1 MSEGTTTTDTAEST
15 TTTTTTTIS
24 SNNSTIDKI
33 HQTQAQWDA
42 IEQEIKDT
50 QPLTSAVRPLEDLR
64 QQYQTGDG
72 VSNKWYD
79 LGVQVLMKTYL
90 SIRMVR
96 GDGNCYYRAFL
107 YSMCEQ
113 LMNHPIE
120 LERITKLSTYLLLG
134 FKIKRGWTVLHS
146 IPASSRWGWTI
157 DAGSYVTFSNVV
169 FFLLPYP
176 TLSCFHRLVKDSN
189 QQVIS
194 IGGYEEMA
202 IEIFYDTLVELLE
215 RLNPTPTT
223 TNRIT
228 SVDALQEE
236 LTQESST
243 SDYCTWYLRVL
254 TATFLKS
261 DPSRF
266 LPYLEDGYDDIAT
279 YCATQI
285 EPMGKECTMVQ
296 VLALAEYLQ
305 IPTKIEYL
313 DGHEFAN
320 HQLTHHWFGPPF
332 DGTSIQV
339 NLLYRPG
346 HYDILYRKD

>member
-90 SIRMVR
+90 SIRVVR

-120 LERITKLSTYLLLG
+120 LERITKLSTYLLFGLRS
-134 FKIKRGWTVLHS
+134 RGDGQFCTPFLHQ
-146 IPASSRWGWTI
+146 ADLDG
-157 DAGSYVTFSNVV
+157 
-169 FFLLPYP
+169 L
-176 TLSCFHRLVKDSN
+176 
-189 QQVIS
+189 
-194 IGGYEEMA
+194 
-202 IEIFYDTLVELLE
+202 
-215 RLNPTPTT
+215 
-223 TNRIT
+223 
-228 SVDALQEE
+228 
-236 LTQESST
+236 LTQRVMLRSLTSS
-243 SDYCTWYLRVL
+243 SSS
-254 TATFLKS
+254 FL
-261 DPSRF
+261 
-266 LPYLEDGYDDIAT
+266 I
-279 YCATQI
+279 
-285 EPMGKECTMVQ
+285 
-296 VLALAEYLQ
+296 
-305 IPTKIEYL
+305 
-313 DGHEFAN
+313 
-320 HQLTHHWFGPPF
+320 PPF
-332 DGTSIQV
+332 LVFIV
-339 NLLYRPG
+339 
-346 HYDILYRKD
+346 